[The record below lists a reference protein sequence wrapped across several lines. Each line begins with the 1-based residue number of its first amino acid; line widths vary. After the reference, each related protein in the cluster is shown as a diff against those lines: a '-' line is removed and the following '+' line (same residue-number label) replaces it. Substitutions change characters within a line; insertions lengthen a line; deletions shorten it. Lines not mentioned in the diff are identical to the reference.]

1 MKAHIQTQFPPKIL
15 FYAIKPGSEK
25 ERALGRSLPG
35 GRDSLGG
42 GSGWPAGR
50 PVGVAGRTGG
60 FSPSL
65 APWEKELP
73 AREAMVFCGLEEKKV
88 RQLLGKMGEAQL
100 QVELKAMMTPH
111 NQRWPF
117 GALLGELEKEHL
129 ALHRR

>member
-1 MKAHIQTQFPPKIL
+1 M
-15 FYAIKPGSEK
+15 
-25 ERALGRSLPG
+25 
-35 GRDSLGG
+35 
-42 GSGWPAGR
+42 
-50 PVGVAGRTGG
+50 
-60 FSPSL
+60 
-65 APWEKELP
+65 
-73 AREAMVFCGLEEKKV
+73 FCGLEEKKV